1 MKIFLASIL
10 LIILSSCSF
19 DNKTGIWKNSN
30 EANLKKEERF
40 KDFETLYAKTKS
52 FNALIDFNNN
62 LEIILD
68 PTKLNLKWTDEY
80 YNSSNN
86 LANFSYKNL
95 NELIFKSRRL
105 SRYKTKDRLLYDN
118 QKVIVTDDKGNII
131 VYSVENQQIILKY
144 NFYKKKFRKIKKN
157 LNIIIEENII
167 YIGDNFG
174 YLYALD
180 YATGRLLWAKNY
192 KIPFRSNLKIIGK
205 KLLIADINNS
215 LYFINKENGE
225 KLKIIP
231 TEETII
237 KNNFI
242 NSLASSKDSLFYLNT
257 YGSLYSID
265 TRGAIKWFINLNQSL
280 DINPTNLFYS
290 NPIALHQ
297 DKLIVST
304 DLYLYILDSNTGST
318 LFKTAITSFLKPI
331 ISGKNLFLITKDNLL
346 VCINLD
352 TGEIIY
358 SIDIS
363 QNIANFLDTKKKS
376 INIKSL
382 AIVNNDLFLFLSN
395 SYLVKFTS
403 DGKIKNIHKLSSKLK
418 SFPAFINDSIVYLN
432 DKNKLIIIN

>member
-1 MKIFLASIL
+1 MKFLLASIL
-10 LIILSSCSF
+10 LIILSNCSF

-30 EANLKKEERF
+30 EVNLKKEERF
-40 KDFETLYAKTKS
+40 KDFETLYTKTKS
-52 FNALIDFNNN
+52 FNALIEPNNN

-68 PTKLNLKWTDEY
+68 PIKLNLKWTDEY

-105 SRYKTKDRLLYDN
+105 SKYKTKDRLLYDN

-131 VYSVENQQIILKY
+131 VYSIESQQIILKY

-157 LNIIIEENII
+157 LNIIIEEDII

-180 YATGRLLWAKNY
+180 YVTGRLLWAKNY

-215 LYFINKENGE
+215 LYFIKKENGE

-265 TRGAIKWFINLNQSL
+265 SLGVIKWFINLNQSL
-280 DINPTNLFYS
+280 DINPSNLFNS
-290 NPIALHQ
+290 NPIVSHQ

-304 DLYLYILDSNTGST
+304 DLYLYILNSKTGST
-318 LFKTAITSFLKPI
+318 LFKIPITSFLKPI
-331 ISGKNLFLITKDNLL
+331 ISEKNLFLITKDNLL

-352 TGEIIY
+352 IGEIIY

-363 QNIANFLDTKKKS
+363 ENIANFLDTKKKS

-382 AIVNNDLFLFLSN
+382 AIVNNDLFIFLSN

-403 DGKIKNIHKLSSKLK
+403 YGKIKNIHKLSSKLR
-418 SFPAFINDSIVYLN
+418 SFPAFINDSIVYLD